1 MKALRRVGL
10 FLCLLGSSAAAGN
23 LMAQTVSTPHPSPAG
38 HTQPAAKA
46 KPVDRQKQEKAAA
59 EKKKPA
65 AKVERNKAHKPAK
78 AAPEP
83 LPKAKLDLSLP
94 TDMVKELKPASQDS
108 VPTPK
113 PLLPYLFGEKPPEDS
128 PFQLNGRLLSNEMQL
143 QLRNDF
149 RQDVEGAA
157 IDFEFKQ

>member
-10 FLCLLGSSAAAGN
+10 FLCLLGLAAGAGN
-23 LMAQTVSTPHPSPAG
+23 VMAQTAPA
-38 HTQPAAKA
+38 TNPPAAKQSQPAANA
-46 KPVDRQKQEKAAA
+46 KPVVRQKQDKAAA

-65 AKVERNKAHKPAK
+65 AKGVRNKARKSAK

-94 TDMVKELKPASQDS
+94 TEMVKDLKPATQDP

-113 PLLPYLFGEKPPEDS
+113 PLLPYLFGEKPPADS

-143 QLRNDF
+143 QLRNDE
-149 RQDVEGAA
+149 RREVEGAA